1 METQKRI
8 FSTLSKGNNPKKNI
22 LLKKLQL
29 GLLDNL
35 TSLSE
40 LQSMYS
46 DTEQIYN
53 NFTTKYDTL
62 VNEIETNYGLI
73 DTISAGSE
81 ITDEV
86 LSVLNEVE
94 TSASD
99 LGIAPEQILP
109 DFLEYFNLV
118 EKLQQLGNSIE
129 EVKSEYEGVFGSFV

>member
-8 FSTLSKGNNPKKNI
+8 FSTLSKGSNPKKNI

-129 EVKSEYEGVFGSFV
+129 EVKSEYEGLFGSFV